1 MKTATEFLEEIARN
15 PDDDAPRLAYSEWL
29 IGRKDPRGEFIRN
42 QIILAGMQP
51 TDAAWIGLKQREKLL
66 LKKYAEAWNAELPA
80 WARHR
85 APTFYRGFPEI
96 SCQIDDWLR
105 GARNLV
111 KLFPLFRVNMKVTS
125 KTLAKLV
132 ASPNVANLTGL
143 HLWHCGLGSDTARA
157 IGASPHLAG
166 LTRLVMEENRVAA
179 EGISAVAE
187 SAPCSTQLAE

>member
-1 MKTATEFLEEIARN
+1 
-15 PDDDAPRLAYSEWL
+15 
-29 IGRKDPRGEFIRN
+29 
-42 QIILAGMQP
+42 MQP
-51 TDAAWIGLKQREKLL
+51 TDPAWIGLKQREKLL

-166 LTRLVMEENRVAA
+166 LTRLVMGENRVAA
-179 EGISAVAE
+179 EGIAALAE
-187 SAPCSTQLAE
+187 SSHLMSLVQLNLRSNHFGPDGGNAIVPVEVVKQEANG